1 MSCDSGSS
9 ELRKNDG
16 EIDAFKI
23 DLTMS
28 DRLREHIHSRL
39 RQHPL
44 QTIPI
49 TDKHHAAVAL
59 TVLDRREQVNLG
71 DIPFHPHE
79 ASQAGLILT
88 IRAARLKNH
97 GGQRAFPGG
106 RVDRNETAEQA
117 ALRELEEEV
126 GLRLNPEQ
134 VLGRLDDYETRS
146 GFVITPVVVWGG
158 NVGELRA
165 NPAEVESIHRIP
177 CSELLRSD
185 APILQYKRRSEHPV
199 LKMPLG
205 NDWIAAPTA
214 ALAYQFREVALL
226 GKATRVAHFEQPR
239 FAWA

>member
-1 MSCDSGSS
+1 MS
-9 ELRKNDG
+9 DG
-16 EIDAFKI
+16 RVPKI
-23 DLTMS
+23 DLAVS
-28 DRLREHIHSRL
+28 NQLREHIRSMLQDHELQSI
-39 RQHPL
+39 PL
-44 QTIPI
+44 ANKP
-49 TDKHHAAVAL
+49 HAAVAL
-59 TVLDRREQVNLG
+59 SIVDCRESANLG
-71 DIPFHPHE
+71 HIPFGP
-79 ASQAGLILT
+79 ADANQAALILT

-106 RVDRNETAEQA
+106 RIDEGETVEQA

-126 GLRLNPEQ
+126 GLQLHPDQ
-134 VLGRLDDYETRS
+134 VLGRLDDFETRS

-165 NPAEVESIHRIP
+165 NPDEVESIHRIP
-177 CSELLRSD
+177 FSELLRGD

-205 NDWIAAPTA
+205 DDWIAAPTA